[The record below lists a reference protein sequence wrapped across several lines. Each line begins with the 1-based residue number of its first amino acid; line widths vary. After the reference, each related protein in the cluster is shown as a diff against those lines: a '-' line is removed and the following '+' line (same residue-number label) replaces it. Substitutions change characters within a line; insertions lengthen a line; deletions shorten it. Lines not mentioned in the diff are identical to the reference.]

1 MKAIRFELHDKLSNQ
16 DRINTLVEVSLDD
29 DTIESYLRAFKAF
42 LQGCGF
48 TEETISEIQTMED
61 AQFIINKEIGT

>member
-1 MKAIRFELHDKLSNQ
+1 MRVIRFELHDKSNNQ
-16 DRINTLVEVSLDD
+16 DKIETLAEVSLDG

-48 TEETISEIQTMED
+48 TEETISEIQMMED
-61 AQFIINKEIGT
+61 ARFIINREIGT